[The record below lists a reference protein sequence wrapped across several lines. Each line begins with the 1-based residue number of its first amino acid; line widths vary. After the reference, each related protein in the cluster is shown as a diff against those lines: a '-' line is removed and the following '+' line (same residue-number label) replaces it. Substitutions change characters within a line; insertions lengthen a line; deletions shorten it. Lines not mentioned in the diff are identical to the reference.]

1 MKTLLL
7 AALLSTAAAAPRPA
21 DAPAAP
27 PDFTGA
33 WTLDEAQS
41 TGLPP
46 YYAEIRSH
54 RLAITQNDSQ
64 LHVGVEIENAEP
76 EPLKMEFLYSLSGV
90 ETATQTPIRT
100 PNGNM
105 VVPTRL
111 KATRGG
117 DGRIHITITRE
128 IQMRDRTVT
137 GVVNEVWEM
146 RADGALVVH
155 RVDQMP
161 DGREM
166 RADMV
171 FVKS

>member
-21 DAPAAP
+21 DAPVTP

-54 RLAITQNDSQ
+54 RLNIAQSDSQ
-64 LHVGVEIENAEP
+64 LRVAVEIENADP
-76 EPLKMEFLYSLSGV
+76 APLKMEFLYSLSGV

-111 KATRGG
+111 KATRGD
-117 DGRIHITITRE
+117 DGRIQITITRE

-137 GVVNEVWEM
+137 GVTEEVWEM

-161 DGREM
+161 NGTVG

-171 FVKS
+171 FVRS

>member
-7 AALLSTAAAAPRPA
+7 AALLSTAAASPRP
-21 DAPAAP
+21 DDVPVTP

-54 RLAITQNDSQ
+54 RLAITQSDSQ

-111 KATRGG
+111 KATRED

-128 IQMRDRTVT
+128 IRMGERTAT
-137 GVVNEVWEM
+137 GVVDEVWEM

-161 DGREM
+161 NGREM

-171 FVKS
+171 FVRS